1 MRHGGAPSTQADLV
15 IRRARLLTLAPL
27 KDERPRV
34 GVAAGDVGAI
44 VNGWVASRDGVIVGT
59 GRDDAWERLELT
71 PSAPIVDAGGAVV
84 MPGFVDPHT
93 HLCYA
98 GHRWDE
104 FVTRRSGAD
113 YLAVLERG
121 GGIHATVRATREASD
136 EALLG
141 NLRARLLTA
150 AVLGTTTIEVK
161 SGYGLDP
168 DEELRQLR
176 LIARARE
183 GAPIDV
189 APTYLALHALPKQR
203 TEDRKAFLAS
213 AVKAVATVASEGLA
227 EAVDAFVEKGVFE
240 IDEVRPLAKAAREA
254 GLAVTLHADQLN
266 DVGATEFA
274 ARIKVR
280 SADHVANASAEGL
293 RALARLSIPVVFLP
307 GSAFFVGYPA
317 PDGRR
322 FLAASVPIAI
332 ATDHNPGTSPLVG
345 MPTAIAL
352 AVTLSGLT
360 PHEAIVA
367 ATINA
372 AHALGRGERTGALV
386 KGRRTDIVILATDD
400 ERELAYGLGAPLVV
414 ATYAA
419 GRLIAGLQR
428 GIDDEQL
435 AGGTGREIE

>member
-1 MRHGGAPSTQADLV
+1 VTEADLV

-44 VNGWVASRDGVIVGT
+44 GNGWVASRDGVIVAT

-71 PSAPIVDAGGAVV
+71 PSAPILDAAGAVV

-141 NLRARLLTA
+141 NLRARLENA
-150 AVLGTTTIEVK
+150 AALGTTTIEVK
-161 SGYGLDP
+161 SGYGLEP
-168 DEELRQLR
+168 EEELRQLR
-176 LIARARE
+176 LIARARVS
-183 GAPIDV
+183 APIDV
-189 APTYLALHALPKQR
+189 SATYLALHALPKHR
-203 TEDRKAFLAS
+203 TEDRRAFIQGA
-213 AVKAVATVASEGLA
+213 AKAVATVAAEGLA
-227 EAVDAFVEKGVFE
+227 EAVDAFVERGVFE
-240 IDEVRPLAKAAREA
+240 VDDVRPLAKAAREA
-254 GLAVTLHADQLN
+254 GLAITLHADQLN

-274 ARIKVR
+274 ARVKAR
-280 SADHVANASAEGL
+280 SADHVANASADGL
-293 RALARLSIPVVFLP
+293 RALARASIPAVLLP
-307 GSAFFVGYPA
+307 GSAFFVGYAA
-317 PDGRR
+317 PDARR
-322 FLAASVPIAI
+322 FLAADVPIAI

-345 MPTAIAL
+345 MPAAIAL
-352 AVTLSGLT
+352 AVTLCGLT

-367 ATINA
+367 STINA

-386 KGRRTDIVILATDD
+386 KGRRTDLVVLATDD
-400 ERELAYGLGAPLVV
+400 ERELAYGLGAPLIV

-419 GRLIAGLQR
+419 GKLVGALQR
-428 GIDDEQL
+428 RVDEEQL
-435 AGGTGREIE
+435 ARGASDDLE

>member
-1 MRHGGAPSTQADLV
+1 MTEADLV

-34 GVAAGDVGAI
+34 GVSAGDVGAI
-44 VNGWVASRDGVIVGT
+44 ERGWVASRDGVIVAT

-71 PSAPIVDAGGAVV
+71 PSASIIDAAGAVV

-141 NLRARLLTA
+141 NLRARLESA
-150 AVLGTTTIEVK
+150 AALGTTTIEVK
-161 SGYGLDP
+161 SGYGLEP
-168 DEELRQLR
+168 EEELRQLR
-176 LIARARE
+176 LIARAR
-183 GAPIDV
+183 ASSPIDV
-189 APTYLALHALPKQR
+189 VATYLALHALPKAHS
-203 TEDRKAFLAS
+203 EDRKGFVQS
-213 AVKAVATVASEGLA
+213 AAKAIETVASEGLA
-227 EAVDAFVEKGVFE
+227 EAVDAFVERGVFE
-240 IDEVRPLAKAAREA
+240 IDDVRPLAKAARDA
-254 GLAVTLHADQLN
+254 GLAITLHADQLN

-280 SADHVANASAEGL
+280 SADHVANASADGL
-293 RALARLSIPVVFLP
+293 RALARAAIPAVLLP

-317 PDGRR
+317 PDARR
-322 FLAASVPIAI
+322 FLTAQVPVAI
-332 ATDHNPGTSPLVG
+332 ATDHNPGTSPVVG

-352 AVTLSGLT
+352 AATLCGLT

-386 KGRRTDIVILATDD
+386 KGRRADIVILATDD

-428 GIDDEQL
+428 GVDDEQL
-435 AGGTGREIE
+435 ARGAGGESE

>member
-1 MRHGGAPSTQADLV
+1 VTEADLV

-34 GVAAGDVGAI
+34 GVSAGDVGAI
-44 VNGWVASRDGVIVGT
+44 EGGWVASRDGVIVAT

-71 PSAPIVDAGGAVV
+71 ASAPVIDAAGAVV

-141 NLRARLLTA
+141 NLRARLENA
-150 AVLGTTTIEVK
+150 AALGTTTIEVK
-161 SGYGLDP
+161 SGYGLEP
-168 DEELRQLR
+168 EEELRQLR
-176 LIARARE
+176 LIAQARASS
-183 GAPIDV
+183 PIDV
-189 APTYLALHALPKQR
+189 SATYLALHALPKAHSD
-203 TEDRKAFLAS
+203 DRKGFVQS

-227 EAVDAFVEKGVFE
+227 EAVDAFVERGVFE
-240 IDEVRPLAKAAREA
+240 IDDVRPLAKAAREA
-254 GLAVTLHADQLN
+254 GLAVTLHSDQLN

-280 SADHVANASAEGL
+280 SADHVANASADGL
-293 RALARLSIPVVFLP
+293 RALARAAIPAVLLP
-307 GSAFFVGYPA
+307 GSAFFVGYAA
-317 PDGRR
+317 PDARR
-322 FLAASVPIAI
+322 FLTAQVPVAI
-332 ATDHNPGTSPLVG
+332 ATDHNPGTSPVVG
-345 MPTAIAL
+345 MPAAIAL
-352 AVTLSGLT
+352 AATLCGLT

-428 GIDDEQL
+428 GIDEKQL
-435 AGGTGREIE
+435 GGGAGAQIE